1 VSGSKSEG
9 AVGLDVRRDAL
20 AEVIASKVRRGYWV
34 ESQSDTEARLVARGR
49 KRWFGV
55 FGGRVPE
62 TREIVRV
69 DQQGRSR
76 IELLPARRY

>member
-1 VSGSKSEG
+1 MKRG
-9 AVGLDVRRDAL
+9 ALDEL
-20 AEVIASKVRRGYWV
+20 IASKVRKGYWV
-34 ESQSDTEARLVARGR
+34 ESQSGAEARLVARGR

-69 DQQGRSR
+69 DEQGRAT
-76 IELLPARRY
+76 IERLPARRY

>member
-1 VSGSKSEG
+1 MSGSES

-20 AEVIASKVRRGYWV
+20 AEVIARKVRQGYWV
-34 ESQSDTEARLVARGR
+34 ESQSETEARLAARGR

-55 FGGRVPE
+55 FGGRMPE

-69 DQQGRSR
+69 DEQGHPS